1 MSIRYELC
9 PQMKVYDQLNFQWK
23 PFVMFSQP
31 PEIRTEVLNT
41 DIDGIRY
48 NNVTDIINKSV
59 FDNDCTKKDTS
70 VLLGGS
76 TAFGVGSTKDSNTLS
91 GYLSNNNNHCFNLA
105 SRSYVGLQEIII
117 FLTKIK
123 ELKGIKKL
131 TLLSGINDF
140 YMLQNFDNYSPGG
153 FYFNDYFQKSLNYKR
168 NALLEFINYF
178 SSKKLTISQVHSLKL
193 NEMLKLMFSKTFKQ
207 KILNKNLKKIS
218 FDDHFE
224 RYFLTLSLLSKC
236 LNIKFQ
242 YILQPYIHW
251 CKDLSIEE
259 KDLIEESLKQKNVY
273 NSSSLR
279 GEVNYKKLSETI
291 KKFSE
296 IYSLEYLDFNE
307 VIRTNTSKNDWIFVD
322 SIHLND
328 AGYKLL
334 SKSLILD

>member
-1 MSIRYELC
+1 M
-9 PQMKVYDQLNFQWK
+9 
-23 PFVMFSQP
+23 
-31 PEIRTEVLNT
+31 
-41 DIDGIRY
+41 
-48 NNVTDIINKSV
+48 
-59 FDNDCTKKDTS
+59 
-70 VLLGGS
+70 
-76 TAFGVGSTKDSNTLS
+76 
-91 GYLSNNNNHCFNLA
+91 
-105 SRSYVGLQEIII
+105 
-117 FLTKIK
+117 
-123 ELKGIKKL
+123 
-131 TLLSGINDF
+131 
-140 YMLQNFDNYSPGG
+140 
-153 FYFNDYFQKSLNYKR
+153 
-168 NALLEFINYF
+168 LEFINYF
-178 SSKKLTISQVHSLKL
+178 SSKKLTISQVQGLKL

-259 KDLIEESLKQKNVY
+259 KDLIDESLKQKNVY

-279 GEVNYKKLSETI
+279 GEVNYKKLSGTI

-328 AGYKLL
+328 DGYKLL